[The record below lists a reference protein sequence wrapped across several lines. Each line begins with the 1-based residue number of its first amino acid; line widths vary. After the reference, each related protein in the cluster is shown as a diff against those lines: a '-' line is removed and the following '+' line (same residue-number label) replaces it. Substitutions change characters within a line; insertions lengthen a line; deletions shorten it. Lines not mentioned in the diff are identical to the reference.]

1 MRNLKRIV
9 VANDGLDGLPV
20 ALAKAARLEHYTGAA
35 IEVISVTWDPVAE
48 EPSSVLPEQ
57 DRIQLIEALKA
68 GERQGLRTLT
78 EPLSP
83 KVAELTTQVLWHK
96 SASEA
101 IVDHLERTHADLLIK
116 PVEDHHDLKDLL
128 RTPLDWQLMRTAPC
142 AVLISRGADW
152 SNAACVLA
160 AIDAL
165 DVRHAKLTH
174 AVLETAALLAEA
186 LGLPLHVG
194 CAYPTLGQ
202 TTGALQAADDYAG
215 IKADMRAHRERAMAH
230 WADEVGVTCAGSH
243 VMEGRPAV
251 AMAEL
256 ALKLGASVTVIGT
269 AARSGLGKLVL
280 GNTSESL
287 LARLPGDVVTVSA
300 P

>member
-1 MRNLKRIV
+1 MRTLKRIV

-101 IVDHLERTHADLLIK
+101 IVD
-116 PVEDHHDLKDLL
+116 DHHDLKDLL

-256 ALKLGASVTVIGT
+256 AQKLGASVTVIGT